1 MTQLVVQQI
10 EQNYNQI
17 WHLIKANIN
26 IVVNHNFT
34 NNVKK
39 THTHTHTHKQQQQ
52 QQQQK
57 IKLEKYIIIIG
68 KF

>member
-34 NNVKK
+34 NNVK
-39 THTHTHTHKQQQQ
+39 HTHNNNNNNNNNR
-52 QQQQK
+52 
-57 IKLEKYIIIIG
+57 KLN
-68 KF
+68 

>member
-34 NNVKK
+34 NNVK
-39 THTHTHTHKQQQQ
+39 HTHTQQQQQ

>member
-34 NNVKK
+34 NNVK
-39 THTHTHTHKQQQQ
+39 HTQQQQ

>member
-34 NNVKK
+34 NNVK
-39 THTHTHTHKQQQQ
+39 HTHTHTQQQQQQQ